1 MLKMIASRLTRL
13 VLTVLVVTFVT
24 FTLTNVLP
32 GDAVNALIPI
42 EAQQDREFV
51 EQVREEWGLNDP
63 LIVRYG
69 RWLGDAVQGDLGR
82 SLVTGQPVTDEITHR
97 LPITLEIMV
106 VAVGFSLLVAVPL
119 GAFTGYREG
128 RRSDR
133 VFSGVAQAGL
143 SLPSFVTGLILIY
156 VFALKLHWFPAVG
169 WNRLSN
175 GIGPNLKTVALPAL
189 ALAITEIAVYT
200 RVLRSDMIATL
211 KENYILSAR
220 AKGLTDRFILFRHGL
235 RPSLLTLVTVVGLNI
250 GFLIGGSLVIEYLF
264 AIPGLGKRL
273 FSAIQQRDF
282 MMVQAITIL
291 ITVFYVVV
299 NTITDLTYMVV
310 DPRIRKTN

>member
-1 MLKMIASRLTRL
+1 MSKMIAGRLTRL
-13 VLTVLVVTFVT
+13 VLTLLVVTFIT
-24 FTLTNVLP
+24 FISTNLLP
-32 GDAVNALIPI
+32 GDSVNALIPI

-51 EQVREEWGLNDP
+51 EQIREEWGLNDP
-63 LIVRYG
+63 MVVRYG

-97 LPITLEIMV
+97 LPITLELMA
-106 VAVGFSLLVAVPL
+106 VAIGLSLLIAVPL
-119 GAFTGYREG
+119 GVFTGYREG

-133 VFSGVAQAGL
+133 VISGLAQAGL
-143 SLPSFVTGLILIY
+143 SLPGFVIGLILIY
-156 VFALKLHWFPAVG
+156 VFALRLHWFPAVG

-175 GIGPNLKTVALPAL
+175 GIGPNLKSVALPAL

-282 MMVQAITIL
+282 MMVQAITVL
-291 ITVFYVVV
+291 ITVFYVIV
-299 NTITDLTYMVV
+299 NTATDLVYMVV
-310 DPRIRKTN
+310 DPRIRRTN

>member
-1 MLKMIASRLTRL
+1 MPKFIASRLTRL

-24 FTLTNVLP
+24 FFLTNVLP
-32 GDAVNALIPI
+32 GAAVNALIPI
-42 EAQQDREFV
+42 DAQQDQEFV
-51 EQVREEWGLNDP
+51 EQIREEWGLNDP

-69 RWLGDAVQGDLGR
+69 RWLGDAVQGDLGD
-82 SLVTGQPVTDEITHR
+82 SIVTGQAVTDEITHR
-97 LPITLEIMV
+97 LPITLEIMA
-106 VAVGFSLLVAVPL
+106 VAVGLSLLIAVPL

-133 VFSGVAQAGL
+133 VVSGVAQAGL

-156 VFALKLHWFPAVG
+156 VFALKLQWFPAVG

-250 GFLIGGSLVIEYLF
+250 AALLGGVLVIEYLF
-264 AIPGLGKRL
+264 AIPGIGKRL

-282 MMVQAITIL
+282 MMVQAITML

-310 DPRIRKTN
+310 DPRIRRTN

>member
-13 VLTVLVVTFVT
+13 VLTLFVVTFVT
-24 FTLTNVLP
+24 FVGVNVLP
-32 GDAVNALIPI
+32 GDAINALIPI

-51 EQVREEWGLNDP
+51 EQIREEWGLNDP
-63 LIVRYG
+63 MIVRYG
-69 RWLGDAVQGDLGR
+69 RWLGNAVQGDLGD
-82 SLVTGQPVTDEITHR
+82 SIVTGQAVTDEITHR
-97 LPITLEIMV
+97 LPITLEIMF

-175 GIGPNLKTVALPAL
+175 GIGPNLKSVALPAL

-250 GFLIGGSLVIEYLF
+250 AALLGGVLVIEYLF
-264 AIPGLGKRL
+264 AIPGIGKRL

-282 MMVQAITIL
+282 MMVQAITML

-310 DPRIRKTN
+310 DPRIRRTN

>member
-1 MLKMIASRLTRL
+1 MSNMIATRL
-13 VLTVLVVTFVT
+13 ARLVVTVIVVSFVT
-24 FTLTNVLP
+24 FVGVNVLP
-32 GDAVNALIPI
+32 GDPVNALIPI
-42 EAQQDREFV
+42 DAQQDREFV
-51 EQVREEWGLNDP
+51 EQIREEWGLNDP
-63 LIVRYG
+63 MIVRYG

-97 LPITLEIMV
+97 LPITLELMA
-106 VAVGFSLLVAVPL
+106 VAVGFSLLIAVPL
-119 GAFTGYREG
+119 GAFAGYREG

-133 VFSGVAQAGL
+133 LVSGFAQAGL
-143 SLPSFVTGLILIY
+143 SLPVFVTGLILIY
-156 VFALKLHWFPAVG
+156 VFALRLQWFPAVG
-169 WNRLSN
+169 WNRLSD
-175 GIGPNLKTVALPAL
+175 GLGPNLKSVALPAL
-189 ALAITEIAVYT
+189 SLAVTEIAVYT

-250 GFLIGGSLVIEYLF
+250 GILIGGSLVVEYLF

-282 MMVQAITIL
+282 MMVQAITVL
-291 ITVFYVVV
+291 ITVFYVIV
-299 NTITDLTYMVV
+299 NTATDLVYMVV
-310 DPRIRKTN
+310 DPRIRRTN

>member
-1 MLKMIASRLTRL
+1 MSNMIAIRLTRL
-13 VLTVLVVTFVT
+13 VVTVIVVSFVTFVGV
-24 FTLTNVLP
+24 NVLP
-32 GDAVNALIPI
+32 GDPVHALIPI
-42 EAQQDREFV
+42 DAQQDREFV

-63 LIVRYG
+63 MIVRYG

-97 LPITLEIMV
+97 LPITLELMA
-106 VAVGFSLLVAVPL
+106 VAVGFSLLIAVPL
-119 GAFTGYREG
+119 GAFAGYREG

-133 VFSGVAQAGL
+133 LVSGFAQAGL
-143 SLPSFVTGLILIY
+143 SLPVFVTGLILIY
-156 VFALKLHWFPAVG
+156 VFALRLQWFPAVG
-169 WNRLSN
+169 WNRLSD
-175 GIGPNLKTVALPAL
+175 GLGPNLKSVALPAL
-189 ALAITEIAVYT
+189 SLAVTEIAVYT

-291 ITVFYVVV
+291 ITVFYVIV
-299 NTITDLTYMVV
+299 NTATDLVYMVV
-310 DPRIRKTN
+310 DPRIRRTN

>member
-42 EAQQDREFV
+42 DAQQDREFV
-51 EQVREEWGLNDP
+51 EQIREEWGLNDP

-250 GFLIGGSLVIEYLF
+250 AALLGGVLVIEYLF
-264 AIPGLGKRL
+264 AIPGIGKRL

>member
-13 VLTVLVVTFVT
+13 VLTVLAVTFAT
-24 FTLTNVLP
+24 FMLTNVLP

-42 EAQQDREFV
+42 DAQQDQEFV
-51 EQVREEWGLNDP
+51 EQIREEWGLNDP

-106 VAVGFSLLVAVPL
+106 VTVGLSLLVAVPL
-119 GAFTGYREG
+119 GAFTGYQEG

-133 VFSGVAQAGL
+133 VFSGLAQAGL
-143 SLPSFVTGLILIY
+143 SLPSFVTALILIY
-156 VFALKLHWFPAVG
+156 VFALKLQWFPAVG

-250 GFLIGGSLVIEYLF
+250 AALLGGVLVIEYLF
-264 AIPGLGKRL
+264 AIPGIGKRL

-282 MMVQAITIL
+282 MMVQAITML

-310 DPRIRKTN
+310 DPRIRRTN

>member
-42 EAQQDREFV
+42 DAQQDREFV
-51 EQVREEWGLNDP
+51 EQIREEWGLNDP

-133 VFSGVAQAGL
+133 VVSGIAQAGL

-156 VFALKLHWFPAVG
+156 VFALKLQWFPAVG

-175 GIGPNLKTVALPAL
+175 GIGPNLKSVALPAL

-200 RVLRSDMIATL
+200 RVLRSDMIHTL

-250 GFLIGGSLVIEYLF
+250 AALLGGVLVIEYLF
-264 AIPGLGKRL
+264 AIPGIGKRL

-310 DPRIRKTN
+310 DPRIRRTN

>member
-1 MLKMIASRLTRL
+1 M
-13 VLTVLVVTFVT
+13 V
-24 FTLTNVLP
+24 
-32 GDAVNALIPI
+32 
-42 EAQQDREFV
+42 
-51 EQVREEWGLNDP
+51 
-63 LIVRYG
+63 VRYG

-82 SLVTGQPVTDEITHR
+82 SLITSQPVTDEIIHR
-97 LPITLEIMV
+97 LPITLELMA
-106 VAVGFSLLVAVPL
+106 VAVGFSLLIAVPL

-128 RRSDR
+128 RKSDR

-156 VFALKLHWFPAVG
+156 VFALKLQWFPAVG

-175 GIGPNLKTVALPAL
+175 GIGPNLKSVALPAL

-200 RVLRSDMIATL
+200 RVLRSDMIHTL

-250 GFLIGGSLVIEYLF
+250 AALLGGVLVIEYLF

-310 DPRIRKTN
+310 DPRIRRTN

>member
-13 VLTVLVVTFVT
+13 VLTVLVVTFAT

-42 EAQQDREFV
+42 DAQQDREFV
-51 EQVREEWGLNDP
+51 EQIREEWGLNDP

-128 RRSDR
+128 RKSDR

-156 VFALKLHWFPAVG
+156 VFALKLQWFPAVG

-175 GIGPNLKTVALPAL
+175 GIGPNLKSVALPAL

-200 RVLRSDMIATL
+200 RVLRSDMIHTL

-310 DPRIRKTN
+310 DPRIRRTN

>member
-1 MLKMIASRLTRL
+1 MPKFIASRLTRL

-24 FTLTNVLP
+24 FVGVNVLP
-32 GDAVNALIPI
+32 GDAINALIPI
-42 EAQQDREFV
+42 ESQQDREFV

-63 LIVRYG
+63 MIVRYG
-69 RWLGDAVQGDLGR
+69 RWLGDAVQGDLGD
-82 SLVTGQPVTDEITHR
+82 SIVTGQAVTDEITHR
-97 LPITLEIMV
+97 LPITLEIMF

-133 VFSGVAQAGL
+133 VVSGIAQAGL

-156 VFALKLHWFPAVG
+156 VFALKLQWFPAVG

-175 GIGPNLKTVALPAL
+175 GIGPNLKSVALPAL

-211 KENYILSAR
+211 KEDYILSAR

-250 GFLIGGSLVIEYLF
+250 AALLGGVLVIEYLF
-264 AIPGLGKRL
+264 AIPGIGKRL

-282 MMVQAITIL
+282 MMVQAITVL
-291 ITVFYVVV
+291 ITVFYVIV
-299 NTITDLTYMVV
+299 NTITDLVYMVV
-310 DPRIRKTN
+310 DPRIRRTS

>member
-1 MLKMIASRLTRL
+1 MPKFIASRLTRL

-24 FTLTNVLP
+24 FVGVNVLP
-32 GDAVNALIPI
+32 GDAINALIPI
-42 EAQQDREFV
+42 ESQQDREFV

-63 LIVRYG
+63 MIVRYG
-69 RWLGDAVQGDLGR
+69 RWLGDAVQGDLGD
-82 SLVTGQPVTDEITHR
+82 SIVTGQAVTDEITHR
-97 LPITLEIMV
+97 LPITLEIMA

-133 VFSGVAQAGL
+133 VVSGVAQAGL

-156 VFALKLHWFPAVG
+156 VFALKLQWFPAVG

-250 GFLIGGSLVIEYLF
+250 AALLGGVLVIEYLF
-264 AIPGLGKRL
+264 AIPGIGKRL

-310 DPRIRKTN
+310 DPRIRRTN

>member
-1 MLKMIASRLTRL
+1 MLQMIASRLARL
-13 VLTVLVVTFVT
+13 VLTVLAVTFAT
-24 FTLTNVLP
+24 FMLTNVLP

-42 EAQQDREFV
+42 DAQQDREFV
-51 EQVREEWGLNDP
+51 EQIREEWGLNDP

-97 LPITLEIMV
+97 LPITLEIMA
-106 VAVGFSLLVAVPL
+106 VAVGLSLLIAVPL

-128 RRSDR
+128 RKSDR

-156 VFALKLHWFPAVG
+156 VFALKLQWFPAVG

-175 GIGPNLKTVALPAL
+175 GIGPNLKSVALPAL

-250 GFLIGGSLVIEYLF
+250 AALLGGVLVIEYLF
-264 AIPGLGKRL
+264 AIPGIGKRL

-282 MMVQAITIL
+282 MMVQAITML

-310 DPRIRKTN
+310 DPRIRRTN

>member
-1 MLKMIASRLTRL
+1 MPKFIASRLTRL

-24 FTLTNVLP
+24 FVGVNVLP
-32 GDAVNALIPI
+32 GDAINALIPI
-42 EAQQDREFV
+42 QSQTDREFV

-63 LIVRYG
+63 MIVRYG
-69 RWLGDAVQGDLGR
+69 RWLGDAVQGDLGD
-82 SLVTGQPVTDEITHR
+82 SIVTGQAVTDEITHR
-97 LPITLEIMV
+97 LPITLEIMA

-133 VFSGVAQAGL
+133 VVSGVAQAGL

-156 VFALKLHWFPAVG
+156 VFALKLQWFPAVG

-175 GIGPNLKTVALPAL
+175 GIGPNLKSVALPAL

-250 GFLIGGSLVIEYLF
+250 AALLGGVLVIEYLF
-264 AIPGLGKRL
+264 AIPGIGKRL

-282 MMVQAITIL
+282 MMVQAITML

>member
-1 MLKMIASRLTRL
+1 MPKFIASRLTRL

-24 FTLTNVLP
+24 FVGVNVLP
-32 GDAVNALIPI
+32 GDAINALIPI
-42 EAQQDREFV
+42 QSQTDREFV

-63 LIVRYG
+63 MIVRYG
-69 RWLGDAVQGDLGR
+69 RWLGDAVQGDLGD
-82 SLVTGQPVTDEITHR
+82 SIVTGQAVTDEITHR
-97 LPITLEIMV
+97 LPITLEIMA
-106 VAVGFSLLVAVPL
+106 VAVGFSLLIAVPL
-119 GAFTGYREG
+119 GAFTGYQEG

-133 VFSGVAQAGL
+133 VFSGLAQAGL

-156 VFALKLHWFPAVG
+156 VFALKLQWFPAVG

-175 GIGPNLKTVALPAL
+175 GIGPNQKTVALPAL

-250 GFLIGGSLVIEYLF
+250 AALLGGVLVIEYLF
-264 AIPGLGKRL
+264 AIPGIGKRL

-282 MMVQAITIL
+282 MMVQAITML

-310 DPRIRKTN
+310 DPRIRRTN

>member
-13 VLTVLVVTFVT
+13 VLTVLVVTFAT

-42 EAQQDREFV
+42 DAQQDREFV
-51 EQVREEWGLNDP
+51 EQIREEWGLNDP

-128 RRSDR
+128 RKSDR

-156 VFALKLHWFPAVG
+156 VFALKLQWFPAVG

-175 GIGPNLKTVALPAL
+175 GIGPNLKSVALPAL

-200 RVLRSDMIATL
+200 RVLRSDMIHTL

-250 GFLIGGSLVIEYLF
+250 AALLGGVLVIEYLF

-310 DPRIRKTN
+310 DPRIRRTN

>member
-42 EAQQDREFV
+42 DAQQDREFV

-264 AIPGLGKRL
+264 AIPGIGKRL

>member
-1 MLKMIASRLTRL
+1 MPKFIASRLTRL

-24 FTLTNVLP
+24 FVGVNVLP
-32 GDAVNALIPI
+32 GDAINALIPI
-42 EAQQDREFV
+42 QSQTDREFV

-63 LIVRYG
+63 MIVRYG
-69 RWLGDAVQGDLGR
+69 RWLGDAVQGDLGD
-82 SLVTGQPVTDEITHR
+82 SIVTGQAVTDEITHR
-97 LPITLEIMV
+97 LPITLEIMA
-106 VAVGFSLLVAVPL
+106 VAVGLSLLIAGPL

-133 VFSGVAQAGL
+133 VVSGVAQAGL

-156 VFALKLHWFPAVG
+156 VFALKLQWFPAVG

-235 RPSLLTLVTVVGLNI
+235 RPRLLTLVTVVGLNI
-250 GFLIGGSLVIEYLF
+250 AALLGGVLVIEYLF
-264 AIPGLGKRL
+264 AIPGIGKRL

-282 MMVQAITIL
+282 MMVQAITML

-310 DPRIRKTN
+310 DPRIRRTN

>member
-13 VLTVLVVTFVT
+13 VLTVLVVTFAT

-42 EAQQDREFV
+42 DAQQDREFV
-51 EQVREEWGLNDP
+51 EQIREEWGLNDP

-128 RRSDR
+128 RKSDR

-156 VFALKLHWFPAVG
+156 VFALKLQWFPAVG

-175 GIGPNLKTVALPAL
+175 GIGPNLKSVALPAL

-200 RVLRSDMIATL
+200 RVLRSDMIHTL

-250 GFLIGGSLVIEYLF
+250 AALLGGVLVIEYLF
-264 AIPGLGKRL
+264 AIPGIGKRL

-282 MMVQAITIL
+282 MMVQAITML

-310 DPRIRKTN
+310 DPRIRRTN

>member
-1 MLKMIASRLTRL
+1 MLQMIASRLTRL
-13 VLTVLVVTFVT
+13 VLTVLAVTFAT
-24 FTLTNVLP
+24 FMLTNVLP

-42 EAQQDREFV
+42 DAQQDREFV
-51 EQVREEWGLNDP
+51 EQIREEWGLNDP

-156 VFALKLHWFPAVG
+156 VFALKLQWFPAVG

-175 GIGPNLKTVALPAL
+175 GIGPNLKSVALPAL

-250 GFLIGGSLVIEYLF
+250 AALLGGVLVIEYLF

-310 DPRIRKTN
+310 DPRIRRTN

>member
-13 VLTVLVVTFVT
+13 VLTVLAVTFAT
-24 FTLTNVLP
+24 FMLTNVLP

-42 EAQQDREFV
+42 DAQQDREFV
-51 EQVREEWGLNDP
+51 EQIREEWGLNDP

-156 VFALKLHWFPAVG
+156 VFALKLQWFPAVG

-175 GIGPNLKTVALPAL
+175 GIGPNLKSVALPAL

-200 RVLRSDMIATL
+200 RVLRSDMIHTL

-250 GFLIGGSLVIEYLF
+250 AALLGGVLVIEYLF

-310 DPRIRKTN
+310 DPRIRRTN

>member
-1 MLKMIASRLTRL
+1 MPKFIASRLTRL

-24 FTLTNVLP
+24 FVGVNVLP
-32 GDAVNALIPI
+32 GDAINALIPI
-42 EAQQDREFV
+42 QSQTDREFV

-63 LIVRYG
+63 MIVRYG
-69 RWLGDAVQGDLGR
+69 RWLGDAVQGDLGD
-82 SLVTGQPVTDEITHR
+82 SIVTGQAVTDEITHR
-97 LPITLEIMV
+97 LPITLEIMA
-106 VAVGFSLLVAVPL
+106 VAVGLSLLIAVPL

-133 VFSGVAQAGL
+133 VVSGVAQAGL

-156 VFALKLHWFPAVG
+156 VFALKLQWFPAVG

-220 AKGLTDRFILFRHGL
+220 AKGLTNRFILFRHGL

-250 GFLIGGSLVIEYLF
+250 AALLGGVLVIEYLF
-264 AIPGLGKRL
+264 AIPGIGKRL

-282 MMVQAITIL
+282 MMVQAITML

-310 DPRIRKTN
+310 DPRIRRTN